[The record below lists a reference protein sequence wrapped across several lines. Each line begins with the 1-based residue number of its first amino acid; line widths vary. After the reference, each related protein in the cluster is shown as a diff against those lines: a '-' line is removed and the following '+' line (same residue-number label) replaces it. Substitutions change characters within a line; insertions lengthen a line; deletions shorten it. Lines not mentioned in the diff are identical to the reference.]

1 MELLTA
7 ADDGEV
13 VVYECPDCGCQVENR
28 VEDEGAGDDQNAP
41 ELPPGDEDTLEAFDP
56 EDPS

>member
-1 MELLTA
+1 MELLTT

-28 VEDEGAGDDQNAP
+28 VEDDEAEGDQHSN
-41 ELPPGDEDTLEAFDP
+41 ELPPDDDALEALEPD
-56 EDPS
+56 DAS